1 MKNEFKVIAD
11 LIEKNKKVLD
21 VGCADGTL
29 MKFLKDNKNINIR
42 GLEISKERVQECI
55 AKGLTVIEGN
65 AETDL
70 KQFPDKSFD
79 YVILSQTLQAFLDPE
94 NVISELLRVGKKGQE
109 KVAAVDSDNLI
120 RDLSQYVK
128 DLDPNT
134 LNEGTLNKLT
144 QIDLSKLNKI
154 NSNVR
159 IGSCI
164 SNPVDFLAI
173 GLNYKAHAEGT
184 NSKLPTEPILFNK
197 SSGCIQGPNDPI
209 LKPIAANKMD
219 YEVEVAMVIGKEGKN
234 ISENNAQE
242 YVFGYCIVND
252 ISERSWQKERGGQ
265 WIKGKSIAGPTGPY
279 LVTKDEI
286 VDINNLNLS
295 LDVNGERR
303 QTGNTER
310 MIFNFNFLISHI
322 SHFMTL
328 YPGTIITTGT
338 PAGTAMEMDMPKF
351 LQVGDKLNLKVD
363 HLGEQ
368 NHIVVEES

>member
-1 MKNEFKVIAD
+1 MK
-11 LIEKNKKVLD
+11 
-21 VGCADGTL
+21 
-29 MKFLKDNKNINIR
+29 
-42 GLEISKERVQECI
+42 
-55 AKGLTVIEGN
+55 
-65 AETDL
+65 
-70 KQFPDKSFD
+70 
-79 YVILSQTLQAFLDPE
+79 
-94 NVISELLRVGKKGQE
+94 LLRVGDPNQE
-109 KVAAVDSDNLI
+109 IVVALDKNNKL
-120 RDLSQYVK
+120 RDLSNQIN
-128 DLDPNT
+128 DLNPKT
-134 LNEGTLNKLT
+134 LNENTLKKLKQT
-144 QIDLSKLNKI
+144 DLSKLKEIDANK
-154 NSNVR
+154 R

-209 LKPIAANKMD
+209 IKPKIANKMD
-219 YEVEVAMVIGKEGKN
+219 YEVEVALVVGKEGKN
-234 ISENNAQE
+234 IPEDKAQD

-265 WIKGKSIAGPTGPY
+265 WVKGKSIAGPCGPF

-286 VDINNLNLS
+286 KNINNINLS

-322 SHFMTL
+322 SQFMTL

-338 PAGTAMEMDMPKF
+338 PAGTAMEMIEPKF
-351 LQVGDKLNLKVD
+351 LQNGDKLNLKVD
-363 HLGEQ
+363 FLGEQ
-368 NHIVVEES
+368 NQLIIEQN